1 MADALSPAAGP
12 DALLG
17 LGPQAPSAKRSA
29 EARARETAV
38 QFETMF
44 ITQML
49 EQMTTGLKSDPNF
62 GGGPAEGI
70 HRSMLNEE
78 YAKQI
83 AKRGG
88 IGVADAIYREMLR
101 MQEVK
106 P

>member
-1 MADALSPAAGP
+1 MVDAVSSTARP
-12 DALLG
+12 DALMG
-17 LGPQAPSAKRSA
+17 LGPQAPAARQSA

-44 ITQML
+44 VTQML
-49 EQMTTGLKSDPNF
+49 EQMTSGMKADPNF

-83 AKRGG
+83 SKRGG

>member
-1 MADALSPAAGP
+1 MSDAALSSTV
-12 DALLG
+12 LG
-17 LGPQAPSAKRSA
+17 LGPQAPAAKQTA
-29 EARARETAV
+29 DARARGAAA

-44 ITQML
+44 VTQML
-49 EQMTTGLKSDPNF
+49 EQMSSGLKSDPNF
-62 GGGPAEGI
+62 GGGPAENI

-83 AKRGG
+83 VKRGG

>member
-1 MADALSPAAGP
+1 MTDA
-12 DALLG
+12 ALPTTVLG
-17 LGPQAPSAKRSA
+17 LGPQAPAAKQSA
-29 EARARETAV
+29 EVRARDAAL

-49 EQMTTGLKSDPNF
+49 EQMTNGLKADSNF
-62 GGGPAEGI
+62 GGGPAESI

-83 AKRGG
+83 TKRGG
-88 IGVADAIYREMLR
+88 IGVADAVYREMLR

>member
-1 MADALSPAAGP
+1 MADTVSSATV
-12 DALLG
+12 LG
-17 LGPQAPSAKRSA
+17 LGPQAPSPRQSA
-29 EARARETAV
+29 DARAREAAV

-44 ITQML
+44 VTQML
-49 EQMTTGLKSDPNF
+49 EQMTSSMKADPNF

-83 AKRGG
+83 SKRGG
-88 IGVADAIYREMLR
+88 IGVSDAIYREMLR
-101 MQEVK
+101 MQEVR

>member
-1 MADALSPAAGP
+1 MSDAVSTAPRH
-12 DALLG
+12 ALLG
-17 LGPQAPSAKRSA
+17 IGPQAPAAKQGA
-29 EARARETAV
+29 EARAREAAV

-44 ITQML
+44 VNQML
-49 EQMTTGLKSDPNF
+49 EHLSSGLKSDPNF
-62 GGGPAEGI
+62 GGGPAEAI

-88 IGVADAIYREMLR
+88 IGVSDAIYREMLR

>member
-1 MADALSPAAGP
+1 MADTSVSGTV
-12 DALLG
+12 LG
-17 LGPQAPSAKRSA
+17 LGAQTPDAKRTA

-44 ITQML
+44 VTQML
-49 EQMTTGLKSDPNF
+49 EQMTSGMKADPNF

-88 IGVADAIYREMLR
+88 IGVSDAIYREMLR
-101 MQEVK
+101 MQEIR

>member
-1 MADALSPAAGP
+1 MADAVASTARP
-12 DALLG
+12 DALMG
-17 LGPQAPSAKRSA
+17 LGPQAPASRQSA
-29 EARARETAV
+29 EARARATA
-38 QFETMF
+38 QEFETMF
-44 ITQML
+44 VNQML
-49 EQMTTGLKSDPNF
+49 EQMTSGMKADPNF

-83 AKRGG
+83 TKRGG

>member
-1 MADALSPAAGP
+1 MTDVVASSRP

-17 LGPQAPSAKRSA
+17 LGPQAPSPKQGA
-29 EARARETAV
+29 EARAREAAQ

-49 EQMTTGLKSDPNF
+49 EQMSTGLKADSNF

-83 AKRGG
+83 ARRGG

>member
-1 MADALSPAAGP
+1 MSDAVSPARP
-12 DALLG
+12 DTLLG
-17 LGPQAPSAKRSA
+17 LGPQVPPARQGA
-29 EARARETAV
+29 EARARETAQ

-49 EQMTTGLKSDPNF
+49 EQMSTGLKADPNF
-62 GGGPAEGI
+62 GGGAAEGI

-88 IGVADAIYREMLR
+88 IGVSDAIYREMLR